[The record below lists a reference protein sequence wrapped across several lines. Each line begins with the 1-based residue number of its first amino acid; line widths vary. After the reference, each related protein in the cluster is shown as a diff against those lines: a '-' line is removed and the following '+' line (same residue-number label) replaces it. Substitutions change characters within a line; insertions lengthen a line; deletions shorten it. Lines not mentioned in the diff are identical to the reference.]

1 MTTPTPERLHVYCY
15 GGFDWLVGASPA
27 DAEAAAH
34 EQIGW
39 TLDGEWDPLTQEND
53 DAYMG
58 IWMDEAGEIS
68 DGGIFV
74 WGQMSTWAEAFGR
87 GFLCSTEY

>member
-1 MTTPTPERLHVYCY
+1 MGETLHVYCH
-15 GGFDWLVGASPA
+15 GQCEWLVGTSAE
-27 DAEAAAH
+27 DAEAAAKKD
-34 EQIGW
+34 IGW
-39 TLDGEWDPLTQEND
+39 TRDSDDTEPLEQEPD
-53 DAYMG
+53 DAYIG
-58 IWMDEAGEIS
+58 IWLDEETGDIS